1 MQDVHRN
8 AFLALLRTRGYDG
21 VYVTTDDVEHRL
33 RAVRGQ
39 TPFRIES
46 DGNRGG
52 TITRSTDWLFD
63 IWGFREAVGRW
74 PVAGDKFRVTVEG
87 PAGSITT
94 QYRVSKYNNEPVY
107 RTDPGLAHVRVH
119 TKEYA
124 TI

>member
-8 AFLALLRTRGYDG
+8 AFLALLRTRGHDG
-21 VYVTTDDVEHRL
+21 VYVTTDGVEHRL

-39 TPFRIES
+39 TPFRIEA

-63 IWGFREAVGRW
+63 IWGFRESVGRW
-74 PVAGDKFRVTVEG
+74 PADGDKFRVKVAGQSVE
-87 PAGSITT
+87 ITT
-94 QYRVSKYNNEPVY
+94 EYRVTKFNNEPVY

-119 TKEYA
+119 MEEYA
-124 TI
+124 TL